1 MNQTS
6 DSPATIRK
14 YRQLASTVTKSFFGR
29 EPSRI
34 VYKPSGLTNY
44 VFAIN
49 HVEGQ
54 FVIRLSPDPERINAF
69 KKELWTT
76 QKVRKIGVPTPKV
89 LAVGNTVVPTPY
101 MISLRVSGG
110 EATHHPKRLAI
121 IREMGRYASLI
132 NSIRTNGF
140 GNNFDWHKKKQFKRL
155 SWPDYLDREWL
166 LGDRFRILEEQRM
179 LSSSQLK
186 VLQGI
191 MNEARKLKERPAL
204 NHGDLRLK
212 NVIVDEDGEITAIV
226 DWEESI
232 STIAPHWDVSIA
244 LHDLSID
251 EKHLFIEG
259 YGLSHADV
267 EDIAPLMK
275 AFNILNYAST
285 IKHAA
290 EKQDHKTLAECRL
303 RLHGCLDLFSL

>member
-1 MNQTS
+1 MNPPS
-6 DSPATIRK
+6 DAPATIRK
-14 YRQLASTVTKSFFGR
+14 FRQLASTVTKSFFGR
-29 EPSRI
+29 EPTRI

-54 FVIRLSPDPERINAF
+54 FVIRLSPDPERIDAF

-76 QKVRKIGVPTPKV
+76 QEVRKIGVPTPEV
-89 LAVGNTVVPTPY
+89 LAVGNTIVSTPY
-101 MISLRVSGG
+101 MISRRVSGT
-110 EATHHPKRLAI
+110 EATHHPKRLEI

-132 NSIRTNGF
+132 NSIRTTGF
-140 GNNFDWHKKKQFKRL
+140 GNNFDWHNRKQLKRF
-155 SWPDYLDREWL
+155 SWPDYLDQEWL
-166 LGDRFRILEEQRM
+166 LADRFRILEEQKM
-179 LSSSQLK
+179 LSSRQIK
-186 VLQGI
+186 VLRGI
-191 MNEARKLKERPAL
+191 LDEAKKLKESSAL

-226 DWEESI
+226 DWEESL
-232 STIAPHWDVSIA
+232 STMAPHWEVSIA

-259 YGLSHADV
+259 YGLSHADI
-267 EDIAPLMK
+267 EDMALLMK
-275 AFNILNYAST
+275 AFNILNYAT
-285 IKHAA
+285 AIRRAA
-290 EKQDHKTLAECRL
+290 EEEDRKTLTECRL

>member
-14 YRQLASTVTKSFFGR
+14 YRRLASTVTKSFFGR

-34 VYKPSGLTNY
+34 VYKRSGLTNY
-44 VFAIN
+44 VFAVN

-69 KKELWTT
+69 TKELWAT
-76 QKVRKIGVPTPKV
+76 QKVRQIGVPTPEV

-101 MISLRVSGG
+101 MISRRVSGT
-110 EATHHPKRLAI
+110 EATHHPKRLEI

-132 NSIRTNGF
+132 NSIQTHGF
-140 GNNFDWHKKKQFKRL
+140 GKDFDWHEEKQFTRL
-155 SWPDYLDREWL
+155 SWTDYLDQEWL
-166 LGDRFRILEEQRM
+166 LADRFRILQEQRM
-179 LSSSQLK
+179 LLSRQLK
-186 VLQGI
+186 VLQRI
-191 MNEARKLKERPAL
+191 IDEARKLEEKPAL

-212 NVIVDEDGEITAIV
+212 NVIVDEDGEIAAIV
-226 DWEESI
+226 DWEDSL

-244 LHDLSID
+244 LHDLSLD
-251 EKHLFIEG
+251 EKDLFIEG
-259 YGLSHADV
+259 YGLSHGDI
-267 EDIAPLMK
+267 EDMAPLLK
-275 AFNILNYAST
+275 AFNILNYANT
-285 IKHAA
+285 IKLAV
-290 EKQDHKTLAECRL
+290 EKQDHKTLAECQL